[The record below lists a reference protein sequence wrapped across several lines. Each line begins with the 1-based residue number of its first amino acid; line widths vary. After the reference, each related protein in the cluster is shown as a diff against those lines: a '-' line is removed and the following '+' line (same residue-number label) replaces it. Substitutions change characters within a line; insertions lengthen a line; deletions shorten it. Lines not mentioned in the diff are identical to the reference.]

1 MLKIVL
7 VFIKEDGIMFRKM
20 MIGVLAAAA
29 LSTLA
34 PTAASARGFGGGFH
48 GGFHG
53 GGFHG
58 GFGGAG
64 LALGAVGLGLGLA
77 APPYPRGFPYG
88 YASYADYGGGCYF
101 VPRRAWTP
109 WGWLIHQV
117 EVCD

>member
-1 MLKIVL
+1 
-7 VFIKEDGIMFRKM
+7 MFRKM
-20 MIGVLAAAA
+20 MIGVLAATA
-29 LSTLA
+29 LSALA

-48 GGFHG
+48 GG
-53 GGFHG
+53 GFRG

-64 LALGAVGLGLGLA
+64 LALGAVGLGPGLA
-77 APPYPRGFPYG
+77 AAPYAWDYPYGYGYPYG

-109 WGWLIHQV
+109 WGWRIRQV

>member
-1 MLKIVL
+1 
-7 VFIKEDGIMFRKM
+7 MFRKT

-29 LSTLA
+29 LSTLV

-53 GGFHG
+53 GGFHR

-77 APPYPRGFPYG
+77 AAPYAYGYPSGYGYPYG
-88 YASYADYGGGCYF
+88 YGSYAAYGGGCYF

-109 WGWLIHQV
+109 WGWRVRRV